1 VATVAQFSYDSVA
14 LEGAEVAVL
23 GVTDVQGSWSP
34 PVLEG
39 RPVSGPDEVVLG
51 TTTLRRAGREVG
63 DVVSVSA
70 GGRRVRMRVVG
81 RAAFPAV
88 GRADG
93 SRTGL
98 GDGAAMTA
106 EGLARVAA
114 LASPNETVVEL
125 SSGVDRERVRRRLDE
140 VFIASADDPTLGRV
154 VLGVQRPAAIVSA
167 DAARATPLVLAGMLA
182 LVAMATLAHLLFT
195 STRARQRELA
205 LLKTLGFSRRQLRAT
220 VAWQAT
226 SVVVVA
232 LVIGGPLGVAAG
244 RLVWRAFAGELGAV
258 AVPIV
263 PAAALAVVAVGT
275 VVVGN
280 ALAALPGRRAAAVSA
295 TTVLRSE

>member
-1 VATVAQFSYDSVA
+1 VAQLSYDSVA

-93 SRTGL
+93 SRTG
-98 GDGAAMTA
+98 AAMTA

-125 SSGVDRERVRRRLDE
+125 SSGVDREQVRRRLDE
-140 VFIASADDPTLGRV
+140 VFIATADDPTLGRV

-167 DAARATPLVLAGMLA
+167 DAARATPLALAGMLA
-182 LVAMATLAHLLFT
+182 LVAMATVAHLLFT

-232 LVIGGPLGVAAG
+232 LLIGGPLGVAAG

-258 AVPIV
+258 AMPIV
-263 PAAALAVVAVGT
+263 PPAALAVVAVGT